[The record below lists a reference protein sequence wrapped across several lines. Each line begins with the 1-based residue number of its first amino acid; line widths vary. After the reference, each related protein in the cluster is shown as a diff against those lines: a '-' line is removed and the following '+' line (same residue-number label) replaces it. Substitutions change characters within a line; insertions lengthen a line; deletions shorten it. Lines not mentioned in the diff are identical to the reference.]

1 MSPIRLR
8 RLMREPRRRGAVL
21 AVLLVVA
28 FATAAHHAA
37 PTHPGMHMGPAASL
51 CVAVL
56 ALGALALALSSR
68 PVSLVPLARVVFLPI
83 VTQLS
88 PAPPAAAARA
98 GPVHLQVL
106 RL

>member
-8 RLMREPRRRGAVL
+8 RLMRGNRRRSAVL

-28 FATAAHHAA
+28 VALAVHHVA
-37 PTHPGMHMGPAASL
+37 PTHAGMHMGAAQA

-88 PAPPAAAARA
+88 PAPPAVAARA